1 MAWRRP
7 RGFTLIELV
16 IVIALMAIVT
26 ATAVVSLRA
35 ARRNAQVGGMSF
47 ELVLKLQGLKT
58 KALAE
63 QRDHL
68 AGVHAGDGG
77 PAGCS
82 RPTAASGS
90 SSSPPRRT
98 TGRSR
103 GSLRPRRTRTS
114 TRPPASWSRRF
125 VFPKGT
131 TLHGGAAGMAG
142 KAPFTNVSTW
152 DAALDGSC
160 GGFRCVAFRFT
171 RTGEVRGETPD
182 GTVLRKP
189 GHIVALATDLEGQ
202 THGAERRAILVS
214 VPLWHREVLHL
225 LTGRA

>member
-1 MAWRRP
+1 MRRQ
-7 RGFTLIELV
+7 RGFTLIELMV
-16 IVIALMAIVT
+16 VVALVGIVATMAI
-26 ATAVVSLRA
+26 VSLRA
-35 ARRNAQVGGMSF
+35 AKRNAQVGGMSF

-68 AGVHAGDGG
+68 AVLHAGDGKDCG
-77 PAGCS
+77 LL
-82 RPTAASGS
+82 S
-90 SSSPPRRT
+90 SSGCVRLFVLASPT
-98 TGRSR
+98 TAWTLKGFA
-103 GSLRPRRTRTS
+103 
-114 TRPPASWSRRF
+114 PAKTGENLDPATGELVETI

-142 KAPFTNVSTW
+142 KAPFTNVSAW
-152 DAALDGSC
+152 DKDLDGDC
-160 GGFRCVAFRFT
+160 GGIRCVAFRFT

-182 GTVLRKP
+182 GTVLRKA

-214 VPLWHREVLHL
+214 FPSGIVKSY
-225 LTGRA
+225 TY